1 MGTLVVIMWEYDS
14 ASRDPRYR
22 HSQGEVYI
30 TAQAFSLNQSV
41 LEFPSK
47 REISERKRSRE
58 TAALRPTGSHVS
70 FNRNVNKYVSQISVN

>member
-1 MGTLVVIMWEYDS
+1 MTQHLE
-14 ASRDPRYR
+14 DPRYR
-22 HSQGEVYI
+22 HSQCTAYI
-30 TAQAFSLNQSV
+30 TAQACSLNQSV

-58 TAALRPTGSHVS
+58 TAALRQTGSCVS